1 MRLGLIVVSILL
13 LGSVV
18 TAKKKKKTGG
28 SKKGNLFDN
37 KTLNCLVC
45 KALVEEIEALINKI
59 DPAKKVEVGSHR
71 LNGDGTQSRRLI
83 PYARSQEHLMHV
95 VENVCKGFE
104 DYAQAKYKSSGE
116 PTIIRL
122 MTHEGNMS
130 PLMSQV
136 DMVPD
141 DDLNTKLKFYCEN
154 QVEELEDII
163 FTLFAEEG
171 ENRDIELCS
180 KRSQYC
186 EPMVIQEDYEFER
199 EEL

>member
-1 MRLGLIVVSILL
+1 MAFRIIFSVLILSLLVS
-13 LGSVV
+13 
-18 TAKKKKKTGG
+18 AKKKK
-28 SKKGNLFDN
+28 SKKENLFDN

-45 KALVEEIEALINKI
+45 KSLVEEIEAAINKI

-71 LNGDGTQSRRLI
+71 INGDGTQSKKLI
-83 PYARSQEHLMHV
+83 PYARSQEHLMDV
-95 VENVCKGFE
+95 VETVCKGFE
-104 DYAQAKYKSSGE
+104 DYAQAKYKASGE

-122 MTHEGNMS
+122 MTHQGNMN

-163 FTLFAEEG
+163 FELFAEDG

-180 KRSQYC
+180 NRSKYC
-186 EPMVIQEDYEFER
+186 EPVALPQEEYEFER

>member
-1 MRLGLIVVSILL
+1 MRVGLIVISILL

-28 SKKGNLFDN
+28 SKKENLFDN

-71 LNGDGTQSRRLI
+71 LNGDGTQSKKLI

-95 VENVCKGFE
+95 VETVCKGFE

-141 DDLNTKLKFYCEN
+141 EDLNTKLKFYCEN
-154 QVEELEDII
+154 QVEDLEDII
-163 FTLFAEEG
+163 FSLFTEEG
-171 ENRDIELCS
+171 DNRDIELCS

-186 EPMVIQEDYEFER
+186 EPIVIQEDYEFER

>member
-1 MRLGLIVVSILL
+1 MRITLFLTLVLTVTIL
-13 LGSVV
+13 
-18 TAKKKKKTGG
+18 AKKKK
-28 SKKGNLFDN
+28 SEKKSLFDS

-45 KALVEEIEALINKI
+45 RSLVDEIEAKINSV
-59 DPAKKVEVGSHR
+59 DPAKKVEVGTFR
-71 LNGDGTQSRRLI
+71 LNGDGTQNRKLI
-83 PYARSQEHLMHV
+83 PYARSQEHLLEV
-95 VENVCKGFE
+95 IESVCKGFE
-104 DYAQAKYKSSGE
+104 DYAQAKYKASGE

-122 MTHEGNMS
+122 MTPEGNMN

-154 QVEELEDII
+154 QVEDLEDTI
-163 FTLFAEEG
+163 LEMFAEEG

-180 KRSQYC
+180 QKSKYC
-186 EPMVIQEDYEFER
+186 DSIEAPPEEYAFEN